1 MQNKTATA
9 IDRSALRDIKDI
21 VIDTTKPCADR
32 VKNYIEQIG
41 NPYCYLDDGIVVE
54 IGYSDTQVSLHDR
67 LVSYVSSMQQ
77 NAGNLW

>member
-1 MQNKTATA
+1 MQNKNATA
-9 IDRSALRDIKDI
+9 IDRSTLRDIKDV
-21 VIDTTKPCADR
+21 VIDTTKPCSER
-32 VKNYIEQIG
+32 LKNYVEQIG

>member
-1 MQNKTATA
+1 MQNKIATA
-9 IDRSALRDIKDI
+9 IDRSALRDIKDV
-21 VIDTTKPCADR
+21 VIDTTKPCSER
-32 VKNYIEQIG
+32 LKNYIEQIG